1 MCLPPSHVQGESSTG
16 AHQSLAGLGE
26 LCAKND
32 ALLLVDTVCSLG
44 AVPFY
49 ADAWGVDIMYSG
61 AQKVLSAAPGDLVQ
75 ARHVGRSCCQAAA
88 CLAGDQTLL

>member
-1 MCLPPSHVQGESSTG
+1 MQGESSTG

-61 AQKVLSAAPGDLVQ
+61 AQKVLSAAPGELVQ
-75 ARHVGRSCCQAAA
+75 AEACQMQLLSAQPGIISC
-88 CLAGDQTLL
+88 

>member
-1 MCLPPSHVQGESSTG
+1 MQGESSTG

-49 ADAWGVDIMYSG
+49 ADALVVDIMYSG
-61 AQKVLSAAPGDLVQ
+61 AQKVLSASPG
-75 ARHVGRSCCQAAA
+75 
-88 CLAGDQTLL
+88 

>member
-1 MCLPPSHVQGESSTG
+1 MQGESSTG

-61 AQKVLSAAPGDLVQ
+61 AQKVLSAAPGELV
-75 ARHVGRSCCQAAA
+75 HVGRSCCWAAA
-88 CLAGDQTLL
+88 C